1 MRSMPDSTFDDAQG
15 LDILQDF
22 ERVWLETAAG
32 DTSNLVSEAQGDSVW
47 LECNGEL
54 VDATS
59 VKFVGA
65 RKSACG
71 FETLV
76 FICPHCSEPHESLR
90 FR

>member
-1 MRSMPDSTFDDAQG
+1 MRSMPDSAFDDAQG
-15 LDILQDF
+15 LDILHDF
-22 ERVWLETAAG
+22 ERVWLEAGAG
-32 DTSNLVSEAQGDSVW
+32 DTSNPVSEAEGDSLW

-54 VDATS
+54 ADAAS

-71 FETLV
+71 FETFV
-76 FICPHCSEPHESLR
+76 FICPQCKEPHESLR